1 MQHPSETAQAEKP
14 DRLFLAYLLLTAMV
28 CGAMVMVIE
37 VLGSRVIGPF
47 FGVSL
52 FVWTSLISVAMVA
65 LALGYALGGALSD
78 RRGTASYLYLIIF
91 CAGALVFVIPWLKVS
106 IIQVSVPFGLRLG
119 SFISASLLFG
129 PSLFLL
135 GCVSPYVVKIATL
148 GMNNL
153 GRTVGGFYAVS
164 TMGSVVGTI
173 LTGFVL
179 IAYLR
184 VDQIFLL
191 VGSLLMGLSLLYFVM
206 FRKRLLPAVALL
218 LLAFLPA
225 PPSYT
230 SQSQVLEDGTRVDL
244 VEARDSH
251 YGTIR
256 VLDFSGERFQARELM
271 IDGLI
276 QGGMDLNSGYSTYEF
291 AYFLQFLPYAI
302 HPQGQRA
309 LVIGL
314 GAGLM
319 PMWYERQGIVTDVV
333 DIDPVVVEMARK
345 HFGFS
350 NTGEV
355 HIEDARFFLT
365 RSTRQY
371 DYLILDVFNGD
382 TTPAHLLSI
391 EALTLMAKR
400 LNVEGVMGIN
410 LAGSLQTESF
420 MTASIIHTM
429 RQVFDQVEV
438 YPVFNADKSYGNL
451 AVIAYQGEPRRKQLD
466 TVSEQKIHPL
476 AQQIVK
482 QNLLRQ
488 VEPVTAEKPL
498 ILSDA
503 YNPVDFYDSW
513 LREQVRNVLMQQQ
526 QGYAELVY

>member
-1 MQHPSETAQAEKP
+1 MQQPSESVPEKTP
-14 DRLFLAYLLLTAMV
+14 DRFFLAYLLLTTMV

-78 RRGTASYLYLIIF
+78 RHGTANYLYLIIF
-91 CAGALVFVIPWLKVS
+91 CAGVLVFVIPWLKTS
-106 IIQVSVPFGLRLG
+106 IIQFSVPYGLRLG

-164 TMGSVVGTI
+164 TMGSVAGTV
-173 LTGFVL
+173 LTGFIL

-184 VDQIFLL
+184 VDQIFIL
-191 VGSLLMGLSLLYFVM
+191 VGSVLMGLSLLYFALFM
-206 FRKRLLPAVALL
+206 KKTPLAVAPLL
-218 LLAFLPA
+218 LLLLPS
-225 PPSYT
+225 PPSHT
-230 SQSQVLEDGTRVDL
+230 SQSLLLENGTQVQL

-251 YGTIR
+251 YGSIR
-256 VLDFSGERFQARELM
+256 VLDFSGDRFQSRELM

-291 AYFLQFLPYAI
+291 VYYLQLLPYAI

-309 LVIGL
+309 LIIGL

-319 PMWYERQGIVTDVV
+319 PMWYERQGITSDVV
-333 DIDPVVVEMARK
+333 DIDPVVLEMARK

-350 NTGEV
+350 IRGDIY
-355 HIEDARFFLT
+355 IEDARYFLS
-365 RSTRQY
+365 RSTALY

-382 TTPAHLLSI
+382 TTPGHLLSV
-391 EALTLMAKR
+391 EALKLMRQR
-400 LNVEGVMGIN
+400 LNAQGVLGIN

-420 MTASIIHTM
+420 MTASIIHTL

-438 YPVFNADKSYGNL
+438 YPVFDKDKSHGNL

-466 TVSEQKIHPL
+466 KISQQPIHPL

-488 VEPVTAEKPL
+488 VEPVSIRSPI

-503 YNPVDFYDSW
+503 YNPVDFFDSW
-513 LREQVRNVLMQQQ
+513 LREEVRRGLMQQQ
-526 QGYAELVY
+526 QGYAQLVY